1 MRLNTKNQW
10 TGTYI
15 FDFFPGKW
23 HLGVNKDQYGDHVY
37 HPLNQG
43 FDFFYGLLGTNLD
56 DYADDGTRVF
66 LLANPIWYWQNLVNW
81 GVTAMSLFCLYKY
94 GHINLPVLIIV
105 LCLWTAPFLLIIWV
119 GNNFVLL
126 TSFVSRN
133 YDIVEQPLVNSELS
147 RKLVSESIE
156 FMENATKSG
165 QPFLLVNSW
174 IHTHVYL
181 DVAKEFKGRS
191 SHGIYGDA
199 VEELDW
205 SVGEILNY
213 VDRTGARDNTLVFF
227 VSDHGGHL
235 ELGKLGGYNGIF
247 KGLYDT
253 KL

>member
-1 MRLNTKNQW
+1 M
-10 TGTYI
+10 
-15 FDFFPGKW
+15 
-23 HLGVNKDQYGDHVY
+23 
-37 HPLNQG
+37 
-43 FDFFYGLLGTNLD
+43 
-56 DYADDGTRVF
+56 
-66 LLANPIWYWQNLVNW
+66 
-81 GVTAMSLFCLYKY
+81 
-94 GHINLPVLIIV
+94 
-105 LCLWTAPFLLIIWV
+105 

-253 KL
+253 RL